1 MKTKADE
8 LSLQFATDDPCTT
21 NVGSHDDSDF
31 HRGAK
36 ESITTLKAEIE
47 ALDDGIRALDK
58 EYTEQREEAHTE
70 YTETRASNNAAIDL
84 PKFAM
89 HRLNKFYNPKLYN
102 APAKRDLSEEGRI
115 TVNFGS
121 SLAPTSAPGGI
132 AGTGVGLV
140 QLNKAAPP
148 PPPETRG
155 AYNKNSEGGKGVS
168 AMMDL
173 LLKNFTD
180 EMTEMQLLEK
190 QAQEGYDRRVPGVH
204 VRR

>member
-1 MKTKADE
+1 MQCRADLDPAEDKKKELDRSTMLEKAIDDDKTAIVTLADQIAV
-8 LSLQFATDDPCTT
+8 LVA
-21 NVGSHDDSDF
+21 G
-31 HRGAK
+31 
-36 ESITTLKAEIE
+36 IE
-47 ALDDGIRALDK
+47 ALDEAAAERMDVRN
-58 EYTEQREEAHTE
+58 EEDSDCFIAFAQHK
-70 YTETRASNNAAIDL
+70 AAYESIG
-84 PKFAM
+84 FAKSRM
-89 HRLNKFYNPKLYN
+89 NKFYNPKLYN
-102 APAKRDLSEEGRI
+102 APAKRDLSEERRL